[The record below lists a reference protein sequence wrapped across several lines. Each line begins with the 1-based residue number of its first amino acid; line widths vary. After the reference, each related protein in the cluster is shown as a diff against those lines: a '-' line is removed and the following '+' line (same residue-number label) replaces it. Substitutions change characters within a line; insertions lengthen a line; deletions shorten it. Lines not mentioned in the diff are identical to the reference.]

1 MSDDCSADALRRRL
15 RSRRRA
21 SSSDDD
27 AESDEGDAE
36 RRRAAGLLDALAPL
50 RGLAPPVAAEPEPFE
65 RAPATSLPFEP
76 ARPDDDDDAALFMAR
91 MSRSISSIVRVSRLT
106 VLSFCGAPLPTEA
119 MRRWRVELPLA
130 AGAGAEEGPAE
141 RERDEGRDGVLGLAS
156 EEEEALVEEDEGRE
170 VDGLERAGEMRGE
183 SLAPGEGREEDARC
197 CALARANEPL
207 DGSSSRKRAACLR
220 RARSSRVSPAGSSFS
235 LPLADEPLLLLDEV
249 ALDEEAC
256 RGRESQLSARP
267 GARASGEKG
276 RTLVDALL
284 PGNRWSSLPSGSSP
298 RFLRSC
304 LSAYRLAVLGI
315 CCARAFLRAASSC
328 SLRSRSSRCRR
339 RSSSARLASACLRAS
354 AASAAFLASARSFS
368 TRACSA
374 CSRAVFSLARS
385 MRSLNCG
392 REGRESALVS
402 LGGSFVTL
410 AGLWR
415 ATHVH
420 PGPLCAVSGGRRPR
434 EVATTTTR
442 RWPWRVGR
450 RARSESEE

>member
-1 MSDDCSADALRRRL
+1 MPSGSGEAGLARLLLLGGAPQPLLLLGVLPRRKSGPARTKSSISIVVGRSPSCEGKRERGTHACLSSSSTSRPVASMSLLPSLSESSYCLRLTPMICQIVSRCLWLSDDCSPDDALRRRL

-36 RRRAAGLLDALAPL
+36 RRRAAGLLDAVVPL
-50 RGLAPPVAAEPEPFE
+50 RGLAPPAAAEPEPFE
-65 RAPATSLPFEP
+65 RAPAASLPFEP
-76 ARPDDDDDAALFMAR
+76 ARPDDDDDAALFLAR

-141 RERDEGRDGVLGLAS
+141 RERDDGRADAFGLAS

-170 VDGLERAGEMRGE
+170 VDGLETAGELRGE
-183 SLAPGEGREEDARC
+183 SLAPGDGREEDARC

-256 RGRESQLSARP
+256 
-267 GARASGEKG
+267 KG
-276 RTLVDALL
+276 
-284 PGNRWSSLPSGSSP
+284 
-298 RFLRSC
+298 
-304 LSAYRLAVLGI
+304 
-315 CCARAFLRAASSC
+315 
-328 SLRSRSSRCRR
+328 
-339 RSSSARLASACLRAS
+339 
-354 AASAAFLASARSFS
+354 
-368 TRACSA
+368 
-374 CSRAVFSLARS
+374 
-385 MRSLNCG
+385 
-392 REGRESALVS
+392 
-402 LGGSFVTL
+402 
-410 AGLWR
+410 
-415 ATHVH
+415 
-420 PGPLCAVSGGRRPR
+420 
-434 EVATTTTR
+434 
-442 RWPWRVGR
+442 
-450 RARSESEE
+450 